1 MSFLFGTGRY
11 NPEIEIVKISED
23 SLYLEFYLYNVDLS
37 FANALRRIILA
48 EIPTMAI
55 DIVNIKSNTSAL
67 FDEFISH
74 RLGLIPLESSEA
86 VKYEFSRSCNCK
98 DFCPSCSVEFILK
111 AKCDRSD
118 TTMEVTTE
126 HIVKIDH
133 NCKVVPVT
141 YPGEDPILICK
152 LKKNQELDMHLIAK
166 KGIGKEHSKWSP
178 VCTVIMHQEADIELN
193 KNKIDSLSVEQK
205 KSLVKCCPTK
215 VFSYDEHKRTVEV
228 ENPLA
233 CIYCE
238 ECLRKAE
245 SFNQEKSIRI
255 APKKNRFLFKVESN
269 GSLKADQIVLL
280 ALKELKDKLVLI
292 NHFFEKDKNIISNR

>member
-11 NPEIEIVKISED
+11 NPEIEVIKISD
-23 SLYLEFYLYNVDLS
+23 DNLYLEFYLYNADLS

-55 DIVNIKSNTSAL
+55 DIVNIKSNTSVL

-74 RLGLIPLESSEA
+74 RLGLIPIESSEA
-86 VKYEFSRSCNCK
+86 VKYEFCRSCNCK
-98 DFCPSCSVEFILK
+98 DFCQACSVEFLLK
-111 AKCDRSD
+111 IKCDKID
-118 TTMEVTTE
+118 GTLEVTTD
-126 HIVKIDH
+126 HIIPLDQK
-133 NCKVVPVT
+133 CKVVPVT

-166 KGIGKEHSKWSP
+166 KGIAKEHSKWSP
-178 VCTVIMHQEADIELN
+178 VCTVIMQQEAEIDIN
-193 KNKIDSLSVEQK
+193 KSKIDSLSVEQK
-205 KSLVKCCPTK
+205 KDLVKCCPTK

-228 ENPLA
+228 ENPLS
-233 CIYCE
+233 CIFCE

-280 ALKELKDKLVLI
+280 ALKEMKDKLQVI
-292 NHFFEKDKNIISNR
+292 NHFFEKEKNIISNR